1 MKQIMVLDHKTIDK
15 IAAGEVIERPFSI
28 VKELVENAVD
38 AGATA
43 ITIEIKNGGIDFIRV
58 TDNGEGIAKEEV
70 RNAFLRHATSK
81 IRSVEDLFS
90 ISSLGFRGEALASI
104 ASICRMELITKTP
117 GEMEGVHYIIEGGNE
132 IELKEIGA
140 PNGSTFIVRNVFYNT
155 PVRKK
160 FLKAEATE
168 ASYIAAL
175 VERLALSNPAVSF
188 KFINNNQTKLFTTG
202 NDNSKEIIY
211 HIYGRDVAG
220 QLIAVDDEKDGIRI
234 KGFIGKPNI
243 SRANRNFEN
252 YYINGRYTKNK
263 VVTQSLEDAYSAF
276 LMQHKYPFAALFVQ
290 MDADSLDINVHPT
303 KMEVRFSDPKKVYD
317 CVNAIIK
324 ESLERKEFIP
334 SIGWEEKKN
343 NTKPGDNP
351 QKNAIPEPFET
362 KRLQKETA
370 KADYVKEES
379 GYRADHTL
387 SQVDNIGIK
396 KSTDAV
402 TKALIHTKDDP
413 IVNTV
418 ANITLNTASNTN
430 VSTSENTINEK
441 VLNMTLDVSNNKA
454 VDTVVETTVKNK
466 SNVIAIEASGNTTNA
481 SITNVET
488 NASANAST
496 NTSLNTS
503 VNTSANTSTNIL
515 LNTSIEKET
524 DEEIDSST
532 TQLNLFEDKFL
543 NKDNKK
549 EYKIIGQVFKTYW
562 MVEWKDTLY
571 IMDQHAAHEKVLYEQ
586 IIKDFQNKEI
596 ISQYL
601 SPPLIISLTLEEEQT
616 LMEFQDYFKQFGF
629 EIEHF
634 GGKEYSVRA
643 VPSNLLSINESE
655 LFMEILDDLT
665 QVARRDNPQ
674 VISEKIA
681 SMACKGAVKGN
692 QKLSF
697 DEVVALFDKL
707 FTLDNP
713 YHCPH
718 GRPTLVAMTKNE
730 LEKKFKRIL

>member
-211 HIYGRDVAG
+211 HIYGRDIAS

-276 LMQHKYPFAALFVQ
+276 LMQHKYPFTALFVQ
-290 MDADSLDINVHPT
+290 MDADNLDINVHPT

-324 ESLERKEFIP
+324 ESVERKEFIP
-334 SIGWEEKKN
+334 SIGWEDKKN
-343 NTKPGDNP
+343 NTKPSGNP

-370 KADYVKEES
+370 KADYIKEDSGYHTGHAFFKAENTDRSQNNIISNTKPNGFTKTGADISEPSVKEP
-379 GYRADHTL
+379 RTDTT
-387 SQVDNIGIK
+387 NIIK
-396 KSTDAV
+396 TDGV
-402 TKALIHTKDDP
+402 TKTSIDTTVD
-413 IVNTV
+413 IVN
-418 ANITLNTASNTN
+418 
-430 VSTSENTINEK
+430 
-441 VLNMTLDVSNNKA
+441 
-454 VDTVVETTVKNK
+454 ETTP
-466 SNVIAIEASGNTTNA
+466 NTTVNPA
-481 SITNVET
+481 FN
-488 NASANAST
+488 SAIDTTAQAA
-496 NTSLNTS
+496 LNSAIDTA
-503 VNTSANTSTNIL
+503 VNTSNVTSADAATDIDAGTV
-515 LNTSIEKET
+515 TS
-524 DEEIDSST
+524 
-532 TQLNLFEDKFL
+532 QLNLFEDKFL

-601 SPPLIISLTLEEEQT
+601 SPPLIISLTIEEEQT
-616 LMEFQDYFKQFGF
+616 LLEFQDYFKQFGF